1 MIELLLYINTVRSF
15 PLLINKELTK
25 IAEVR
30 ASELCVSKF
39 SHKGWNKPSSFSYR
53 GENLAKDFDTTK
65 EAHIALLSSETH
77 YKNIMNTNFTHIGIA
92 SKCGVIVEEFG
103 GK

>member
-25 IAEVR
+25 IADVR

-53 GENLAKDFDTTK
+53 GENLAKDFNTIK
-65 EAHIALLSSETH
+65 EAHFALLDSESH
-77 YKNIMNTNFTHIGIA
+77 YNNIVNTNFTHIGLA
-92 SKCGVIVEEFG
+92 YKCGVLVEEFG
-103 GK
+103 GY